1 MTDTAN
7 GLLAALKSGDA
18 GKLTDLLTDDAGF
31 QALNVD
37 LKGRDAVLKRLADN
51 TASYRNAKWGEV
63 KQDGGVVRASAVLP
77 NGSPM
82 ILSIHTKGDRIA
94 LLQQQALPP
103 TPRPASAIKLP
114 QDVKDRIT
122 NALPQRHPILISYVD
137 ETGQP
142 VLTFRGSTQ
151 AYSDDQLAIWIRNT
165 SGSFLKSIARNP
177 RVALM
182 YRDEDAKATYSFSGR
197 AKVDNSEA
205 ARKQVYATMAKIEKD
220 HDFAHSGAAVII
232 DLDRV
237 EGYAGLGPSGPV
249 NPIRML
255 RDAG

>member
-1 MTDTAN
+1 MTDAAN
-7 GLLAALKSGDA
+7 GLVAALKSGDA
-18 GKLTDLLTDDAGF
+18 GKLAGLLAEDAGF

-37 LKGRDAVLKRLADN
+37 LKGRCAVLKRLADN
-51 TASYRNAKWGEV
+51 ATSYRDAKWGDV
-63 KQDGGVVRASAVLP
+63 KQDGAIVRAHAVLP

-82 ILSIHTKGDRIA
+82 ILSIHAKGDRIA
-94 LLQQQALPP
+94 LLQQQQPPP
-103 TPRPASAIKLP
+103 TPRPATAIKLP

-122 NALPQRHPILISYVD
+122 NALQQRHSILISYVD

-165 SGSFLKSIARNP
+165 GGKFIKSIAKNP
-177 RVALM
+177 KVALM
-182 YRDEDAKATYSFSGR
+182 YRDEDAKATYSFVGR
-197 AKVDNSEA
+197 AWVDNSEA
-205 ARKQVYATMAKIEKD
+205 ARDKVYATMAKIEKD
-220 HDFAHSGAAVII
+220 HDFAHSGVAVII

-249 NPIRML
+249 NPIRME
-255 RDAG
+255 RGAA